1 MGVKLEKKLRMN
13 MKKNVVIFL
22 VLALAIGGMI
32 MSNGC
37 RRPVPP
43 KAIVRIVDTNKQPV
57 EGTMVIIKAN
67 NSDSATASTMV
78 YLKDEAKKVADTQYT
93 GADGVLEYEFKYESI
108 LKVEATK
115 KKDKKNPLRRG
126 MGVLVL
132 ENNKTADVTIEINE
146 QTVFN

>member
-1 MGVKLEKKLRMN
+1 

-22 VLALAIGGMI
+22 ALALVLGGMI
-32 MSNGC
+32 GMNGC

-43 KAIVRIVDTNKQPV
+43 KAIVKIVDTDKQPV
-57 EGTMVIIKAN
+57 ENAMVIVKAN
-67 NSDSATASTMV
+67 NSDSAHTMV
-78 YLKDEAKKVADTQYT
+78 YFKDETKSVADTQYT
-93 GADGVLEYEFKYESI
+93 TSDGTLEYEFKYESI

-115 KKDKKNPLRRG
+115 DADRAHPFVRRG

-132 ENNKTADVTIEINE
+132 ENNKTAEVTIEINE

>member
-1 MGVKLEKKLRMN
+1 MGVKLEKKLLMN

-32 MSNGC
+32 LSNGC
-37 RRPVPP
+37 RKPVPP
-43 KAIVRIVDTNKQPV
+43 KAKVTIVDTNKQPV
-57 EGTMVIIKAN
+57 ENAMVIVKAN
-67 NSDSATASTMV
+67 NSDSAHTMV
-78 YLKDEAKKVADTQYT
+78 YFKDETKSVADTQYT
-93 GADGVLEYEFKYESI
+93 KADGVLEYEFKYESI

-115 KKDKKNPLRRG
+115 KADKNNKERRG

-132 ENNKTADVTIEINE
+132 ENNKTAEVTIEINE

>member
-1 MGVKLEKKLRMN
+1 MD

-22 VLALAIGGMI
+22 VVAMTIGAMI
-32 MSNGC
+32 LIGGC

-43 KAIVRIVDTNKQPV
+43 KAIVTIVDTDKQPV
-57 EGTMVIIKAN
+57 ENAMVIVKAN
-67 NSDSATASTMV
+67 NSDSAHTMV
-78 YLKDEAKKVADTQYT
+78 YFKDETKSVADTQYT
-93 GADGVLEYEFKYESI
+93 KSDGTLEYEFKYESI

-115 KKDKKNPLRRG
+115 EADRNHFVRRG

-132 ENNKTADVTIEINE
+132 ENNKTAEVTIEINE

>member
-1 MGVKLEKKLRMN
+1 

-22 VLALAIGGMI
+22 VVAMTIGAMI
-32 MSNGC
+32 LIGGC

-43 KAIVRIVDTNKQPV
+43 KAIVKIVDTDKQPV
-57 EGTMVIIKAN
+57 ENAMVIVKAN
-67 NSDSATASTMV
+67 NSDSAHTMV
-78 YLKDEAKKVADTQYT
+78 YFKDETKSVADTQYT
-93 GADGVLEYEFKYESI
+93 TSNGTLEYEFKYESI

-115 KKDKKNPLRRG
+115 AADRAHPFIRRG

-132 ENNKTADVTIEINE
+132 ENNKTAEVTIEINE

>member
-1 MGVKLEKKLRMN
+1 MGVILEKKLRMN

-32 MSNGC
+32 LSNGC
-37 RRPVPP
+37 RKPVPP
-43 KAIVRIVDTNKQPV
+43 KAKVTIVDTNKQPV
-57 EGTMVIIKAN
+57 ENVMVIIKAN
-67 NSDSATASTMV
+67 NSDSAHTMV
-78 YLKDEAKKVADTQYT
+78 YFKDETKSVADTQYT
-93 GADGVLEYEFKYESI
+93 KADGVLEYEFKYESI

-115 KKDKKNPLRRG
+115 KADKNNKERRG

-132 ENNKTADVTIEINE
+132 ENNKTAEVTIEINE

>member
-32 MSNGC
+32 LSNGC
-37 RRPVPP
+37 RKPVPP
-43 KAIVRIVDTNKQPV
+43 KAKVTIVDTNKQPV
-57 EGTMVIIKAN
+57 ENVMVIIKAN
-67 NSDSATASTMV
+67 NSDSAHTMV
-78 YLKDEAKKVADTQYT
+78 YFKDETKSVADTQYT
-93 GADGVLEYEFKYESI
+93 KADGVLEYEFKYESI

-115 KKDKKNPLRRG
+115 KADKNNKERRG

-132 ENNKTADVTIEINE
+132 ENNKTAEVTIEINE

>member
-1 MGVKLEKKLRMN
+1 VGVKLEKKLRMN

-32 MSNGC
+32 LSNGC
-37 RRPVPP
+37 RKPVPP
-43 KAIVRIVDTNKQPV
+43 KAIVRIVDTNKKPV
-57 EGTMVIIKAN
+57 EDVMVIIKAN
-67 NSDSATASTMV
+67 NSDSAHTMV
-78 YLKDEAKKVADTQYT
+78 YFKDETKSVADTQYT
-93 GADGVLEYEFKYESI
+93 KSDGVLEYEFKYESI

-115 KKDKKNPLRRG
+115 KADKNNGERRG

>member
-22 VLALAIGGMI
+22 MLALAIGGMI
-32 MSNGC
+32 LSNGC
-37 RRPVPP
+37 RKPVPP

-57 EGTMVIIKAN
+57 EGAMVIIKAN
-67 NSDSATASTMV
+67 NSDSAHTMV
-78 YLKDEAKKVADTQYT
+78 YFKDETKSVADTQFT
-93 GADGVLEYEFKYESI
+93 ASDGVLEYEFKYESI

-115 KKDKKNPLRRG
+115 AADRQNPIRRG

>member
-1 MGVKLEKKLRMN
+1 

-22 VLALAIGGMI
+22 VVAMTIGAMI
-32 MSNGC
+32 LIGGC

-43 KAIVRIVDTNKQPV
+43 KAIVTIVDTDKQPV
-57 EGTMVIIKAN
+57 ENAMVIVKAN
-67 NSDSATASTMV
+67 NSDSAHTMV
-78 YLKDEAKKVADTQYT
+78 YFKDETKSVADTQYT
-93 GADGVLEYEFKYESI
+93 KSDGTLEYEFKYESI

-115 KKDKKNPLRRG
+115 EADRNHFVRRG

-132 ENNKTADVTIEINE
+132 ENNKTAEVTIEINE

>member
-1 MGVKLEKKLRMN
+1 

-22 VLALAIGGMI
+22 ALAITLGAMI
-32 MSNGC
+32 LIGGC
-37 RRPVPP
+37 RKPVAP
-43 KAIVRIVDTNKQPV
+43 KAIVRIVDTDKQPV
-57 EGTMVIIKAN
+57 ENAMVIIKAN
-67 NSDSATASTMV
+67 NSDSAHTVV
-78 YLKDEAKKVADTQYT
+78 YFKDETKSVADTQYT
-93 GADGVLEYEFKYESI
+93 TSSGVLEYEFKYESI

-115 KKDKKNPLRRG
+115 AADRTHPFIRRG

>member
-1 MGVKLEKKLRMN
+1 

-22 VLALAIGGMI
+22 VLALAIGAMI
-32 MSNGC
+32 LIDGC

-43 KAIVRIVDTNKQPV
+43 KAIVKIVDTDKQPV
-57 EGTMVIIKAN
+57 ENAMVIVKAN
-67 NSDSATASTMV
+67 NSDSAHTMV
-78 YLKDEAKKVADTQYT
+78 YFKDETKSVADTQYT
-93 GADGVLEYEFKYESI
+93 SSNGTLEYEFKYESI

-115 KKDKKNPLRRG
+115 GTDRNHPFIRRG

-132 ENNKTADVTIEINE
+132 ENNKTAEVTIEINE

>member
-1 MGVKLEKKLRMN
+1 MD

-22 VLALAIGGMI
+22 VVALTLGAMVLIGG
-32 MSNGC
+32 C
-37 RRPVPP
+37 RQPVPP

-57 EGTMVIIKAN
+57 ENAMVIIKAN
-67 NSDSATASTMV
+67 NSDSAHTMV
-78 YLKDEAKKVADTQYT
+78 YFKDETKSVADTQYT
-93 GADGVLEYEFKYESI
+93 KSDGVLEYEFKYESI

-115 KKDKKNPLRRG
+115 AADRQNPFVRRG

-132 ENNKTADVTIEINE
+132 ENNKTTDVTIEINE

>member
-32 MSNGC
+32 LSNGC
-37 RRPVPP
+37 RKPVPP
-43 KAIVRIVDTNKQPV
+43 KAKVTIVDTNKQPV
-57 EGTMVIIKAN
+57 ENVMVIIKAN
-67 NSDSATASTMV
+67 NSDSAHTMV
-78 YLKDEAKKVADTQYT
+78 YFKDETKSVADTQYT
-93 GADGVLEYEFKYESI
+93 KSDGVLEYEFKYESI

-115 KKDKKNPLRRG
+115 KADKNNKERRG

-132 ENNKTADVTIEINE
+132 ENNKTAEVTIEINE

>member
-32 MSNGC
+32 LSNGC
-37 RRPVPP
+37 RKPVPP
-43 KAIVRIVDTNKQPV
+43 KAIVRIVDTNKKPV
-57 EGTMVIIKAN
+57 EDVMVIIKAN
-67 NSDSATASTMV
+67 NSDSAHTMV
-78 YLKDEAKKVADTQYT
+78 YFKDETKSVADTQYT
-93 GADGVLEYEFKYESI
+93 KSDGVLEYEFKYESI

-115 KKDKKNPLRRG
+115 KADKNNGERRG

>member
-1 MGVKLEKKLRMN
+1 

-32 MSNGC
+32 LSNGC
-37 RRPVPP
+37 RKPVPP
-43 KAIVRIVDTNKQPV
+43 KAKVTIVDTNKQPV
-57 EGTMVIIKAN
+57 ENVMVIIKAN
-67 NSDSATASTMV
+67 NSDSAHTMV
-78 YLKDEAKKVADTQYT
+78 YFKDETKSVADTQYT
-93 GADGVLEYEFKYESI
+93 KADGVLEYEFKYESI

-115 KKDKKNPLRRG
+115 KADKNNKERRG

-132 ENNKTADVTIEINE
+132 ENNKTAEVTIEINE

>member
-22 VLALAIGGMI
+22 MLALAIGGMI
-32 MSNGC
+32 LSNGC
-37 RRPVPP
+37 RKPVPP

-57 EGTMVIIKAN
+57 EGAMVIIKAN
-67 NSDSATASTMV
+67 NSDSAHTMV
-78 YLKDEAKKVADTQYT
+78 YFKDETKSVADTQYT
-93 GADGVLEYEFKYESI
+93 KSDGILEYEFKYESI

-115 KKDKKNPLRRG
+115 AADRQNPIRRG

>member
-1 MGVKLEKKLRMN
+1 

-32 MSNGC
+32 LSNGC
-37 RRPVPP
+37 RKPVPP
-43 KAIVRIVDTNKQPV
+43 KAKVTIVDTNKQPV
-57 EGTMVIIKAN
+57 ENVMVIIKAN
-67 NSDSATASTMV
+67 NSDSAHTMV
-78 YLKDEAKKVADTQYT
+78 YFKDETKSVADTQYT
-93 GADGVLEYEFKYESI
+93 KSDGVLEYEFKYESI

-115 KKDKKNPLRRG
+115 KADKNNKERRG

-132 ENNKTADVTIEINE
+132 ENNKTAEVTIEINE

>member
-1 MGVKLEKKLRMN
+1 

-32 MSNGC
+32 LSNGC
-37 RRPVPP
+37 RKPVPP

-57 EGTMVIIKAN
+57 ENTMVIIKAN
-67 NSDSATASTMV
+67 NSDSAHTMV
-78 YLKDEAKKVADTQYT
+78 YFKDETKSVADTQYT
-93 GADGVLEYEFKYESI
+93 GSDGVLEYEFKYESI

-115 KKDKKNPLRRG
+115 AADRQNPIRRG